1 MLVVVGAVGLFIA
14 SLAMI
19 VGGSVS
25 VIEVTTN
32 FRPHLL
38 VLATGLS
45 AVALVVHRPAAV
57 AAFAAALIFLPS
69 TLPYLVNEPVVTQPG
84 AAEITALQFN
94 TLYSNDDV
102 AAIADVVLD
111 ANADVVALHEMTPDR
126 WSELQPLVAAS
137 YPHFVNGLDE
147 PLAEIRT
154 FGTVLLSKTPLR
166 SVTDE
171 APPIAPVAAV
181 TEIHDQEILAIGLHP
196 SPSRTDAEKIAARN
210 TLLDATQS
218 LADAHDG
225 PALVIADLNITPTSP
240 EYSEF
245 LEELDWPD
253 SRRTLG
259 IAPTFPAGLG
269 NPIGIAIDHVFAS
282 PEFVVTDFERGDD
295 GGSDHVSLLAT
306 VEVVT
311 AP

>member
-69 TLPYLVNEPVVTQPG
+69 TLPYLLNEQVVTQPG

-126 WSELQPLVAAS
+126 WSELHPLVAGS
-137 YPHFVNGLDE
+137 YPCLLYTSDAADE
-147 PLAEIRT
+147 
-154 FGTVLLSKTPLR
+154 
-166 SVTDE
+166 
-171 APPIAPVAAV
+171 
-181 TEIHDQEILAIGLHP
+181 
-196 SPSRTDAEKIAARN
+196 
-210 TLLDATQS
+210 
-218 LADAHDG
+218 
-225 PALVIADLNITPTSP
+225 
-240 EYSEF
+240 
-245 LEELDWPD
+245 
-253 SRRTLG
+253 
-259 IAPTFPAGLG
+259 
-269 NPIGIAIDHVFAS
+269 
-282 PEFVVTDFERGDD
+282 
-295 GGSDHVSLLAT
+295 
-306 VEVVT
+306 
-311 AP
+311 